1 MITGSNPSPVD
12 VAEARGE
19 AEIAS
24 SDELDRV
31 FGQGPGTT
39 PAERARVSE
48 RRFVRS
54 QTALAA
60 ASQDCQGLQMSAHE
74 AHAAFGWDVLRHV
87 PDCCSVPIVRA
98 GHEVMRVL
106 PAARRAAGLSR
117 VALSARAGVALGD
130 IVTLEE
136 GLRSLPMA
144 VLVKLATAL
153 DLCPIRFGAVP
164 CTGPLF
170 TASRESPRP

>member
-1 MITGSNPSPVD
+1 MT
-12 VAEARGE
+12 
-19 AEIAS
+19 EIAS
-24 SDELDRV
+24 SDELDAV
-31 FGQGPGTT
+31 FGAGPGTM
-39 PAERARVSE
+39 PAERARLSD

-54 QTALAA
+54 QSALAA
-60 ASQDCQGLQMSAHE
+60 ASPDCHGLQMSAHE
-74 AHAAFGWDVLRHV
+74 AYQAFGWDVMRHL
-87 PDCCSVPIVRA
+87 PACRSVPIVRA
-98 GHEVMRVL
+98 GHEAMTVL

-136 GLRSLPMA
+136 GTRSMPMA
-144 VLVKLATAL
+144 VLAKLAAAL

-170 TASRESPRP
+170 ATSPESSSR

>member
-1 MITGSNPSPVD
+1 M
-12 VAEARGE
+12 

-24 SDELDRV
+24 SDELDAV
-31 FGQGPGTT
+31 FGPGPGTT
-39 PAERARVSE
+39 PAERARVSV

-60 ASQDCQGLQMSAHE
+60 ASPECHGLQMSTHE
-74 AHAAFGWDVLRHV
+74 AYQAFGWDVLRHL
-87 PDCCSVPIVRA
+87 PACRSVPIVCA
-98 GHEVMRVL
+98 GHEAMTVL
-106 PAARRAAGLSR
+106 PVARRAAGLSR

-130 IVTLEE
+130 VVTLEE
-136 GLRSLPMA
+136 GTRSVPMA
-144 VLVKLATAL
+144 VLAKLATAL

-170 TASRESPRP
+170 TPSRESPSP